1 MVDLQMFQQRLLAG
15 AAGVLLRLVVVVVL
29 VDGGSESRGSSA
41 VATCR
46 QQLVFDVYGYSCD
59 VIVTLTSN
67 DDDTASA
74 VVLMSDDGV
83 IPSNASALRL
93 TLRRADGRT
102 GQNGSRRTVS
112 VPPMHL
118 AQLRSLEVD
127 VSETRSFPAGL
138 LSKLGAVSLQRL
150 SVIRSA
156 STEASEYQLRLPTS
170 AEGTFA
176 TSNSSMST
184 LFLSDLGIEE
194 LPLKTFDGLTRLCF
208 LFVNNNRLRSLPAGL
223 FDDLCQLS
231 SLSLAR
237 NCFVDVDDLS
247 LSGSGHP
254 RPLRCGRGLA
264 SLRLLDLHG
273 NRLRRLRSG
282 AFQSLRSV
290 VEINLS
296 GNELSAVDAGAFSGL
311 VELRTLYIDANR
323 LITVTPAMFDG
334 LTGLTTLDVSYN
346 RLSNVTSGPFRN
358 LTALRTLRLR
368 ENEIQIIGRD
378 AWTGLD
384 QLTELDLAYNRLTS
398 VDESMFSE
406 LCGLRQLDLSDNEL
420 TTANTGAFTCLTAL
434 ERLELSGNL
443 LSDPEQ
449 HRLEERQWWSKDV
462 RTGPSASCD
471 KCATASLTT
480 ISETNR
486 VHSNKLVQTVDP
498 TASLPSSSSVVMGT
512 TQILA
517 VALTACTVV
526 AMLFLLLSAALY
538 VYLLK
543 RRRAVIDCHQ
553 RCATSTYSRQSGSLC
568 TLDNSIQGIYVKIH
582 T

>member
-1 MVDLQMFQQRLLAG
+1 MFQQPVLAG
-15 AAGVLLRLVVVVVL
+15 AAGALLRLVVVAVL
-29 VDGGSESRGSSA
+29 VDGGLDSHGSSA
-41 VATCR
+41 VAACR

-59 VIVTLTSN
+59 VIVTMTSN
-67 DDDTASA
+67 DDDTASAA

-83 IPSNASALRL
+83 IPSNASVLRL

-118 AQLRSLEVD
+118 PQLHSLEVD
-127 VSETRSFPAGL
+127 VSEISSFPAGL
-138 LSKLGAVSLQRL
+138 LSKLGAVSLLRL

-156 STEASEYQLRLPTS
+156 STDASEYRLRLPTS

-176 TSNSSMST
+176 TSNSSLLSM
-184 LFLSDLGIEE
+184 LFLSDLGVEE
-194 LPLKTFDGLTRLCF
+194 LPLKTFDGLTRLGF
-208 LFVNNNRLRSLPAGL
+208 LFVNDNRLRSLPAGL

-237 NCFVDVDDLS
+237 NRFVDVEDLS
-247 LSGSGHP
+247 LSRSGQP
-254 RPLRCGRGLA
+254 RPLRCGRGLV

-282 AFQSLRSV
+282 AFQSLSSV

-296 GNELSAVDAGAFSGL
+296 GNELSVADAGAFSGL
-311 VELRTLYIDANR
+311 VELRALYIDANR

-334 LTGLTTLDVSYN
+334 LMGLTTLDMSYN
-346 RLSNVTSGPFRN
+346 RLPNVTSGPFRN
-358 LTALRTLRLR
+358 LVALRTLRLR
-368 ENEIQIIGRD
+368 KNKIQMIGRD

-384 QLTELDLAYNRLTS
+384 ELTELDLASNRLTS
-398 VDESMFSE
+398 VDESMFDE
-406 LCGLRQLDLSDNEL
+406 LCSLRQLDLSDNVL
-420 TTANTGAFTCLTAL
+420 TTVHPGAFKCLTAL

-443 LSDPEQ
+443 
-449 HRLEERQWWSKDV
+449 SKDV
-462 RTGPSASCD
+462 GTGPSASCD
-471 KCATASLTT
+471 KCATASLSTT
-480 ISETNR
+480 LETNR
-486 VHSNKLVQTVDP
+486 VHSNQLVQTVDH
-498 TASLPSSSSVVMGT
+498 TASVPSSSSVVMGT

-517 VALTACTVV
+517 VALTASAVV
-526 AMLFLLLSAALY
+526 AMLFLLLSAAVY

-582 T
+582 A